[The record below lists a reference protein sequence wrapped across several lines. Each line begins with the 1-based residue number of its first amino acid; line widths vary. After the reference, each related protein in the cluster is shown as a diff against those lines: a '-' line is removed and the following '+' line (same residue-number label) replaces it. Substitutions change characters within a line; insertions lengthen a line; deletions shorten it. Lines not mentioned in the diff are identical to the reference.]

1 MNKLQKRLVSA
12 AATATLL
19 LNTIAPAFAATTFEI
34 TGNTNNGDNQTN
46 IATSNT
52 TAVTQSNNA
61 NVNNN
66 ISATANTG
74 DNDANRNAGGDV
86 TVDTGNAT
94 VTTTVENDLNHN
106 STNVESCGGCS
117 FGDLEVLVSGN
128 TNDGDNTANVAGVHQ
143 TIVSQNNEAD
153 VDNDIHSSAKT
164 GNNDANR
171 NAGGDVTVTT
181 GNAEVTT
188 EVTTVAN
195 TNSARIDGGDEGGTV
210 SARIV
215 GNTNDGDN
223 DINLG
228 LKASTWIDQN
238 NDADVDN
245 DIDSYAKTGDNDAN
259 RNASGS
265 VMIDT
270 GDAEVSTVVTNALNS
285 NSALVEGGEGS
296 GVDVV
301 ITGNTN
307 DGDND
312 ILLGLNA
319 LLSVAQDNEADVDND
334 IYAKADTGDNDANRN
349 AGGTVEIETGDATVD
364 ITVDNMVNFNVA
376 EVECDCLFDDVLA
389 KIAGN
394 TNDDNTING
403 SLDNQLIVDQSNCGE
418 QYELTLGD
426 WPWNRHDCGIDND
439 LDANAYTGDN
449 EAEYNAGNHGDDP
462 SVETG
467 DAEVEYDVTNS
478 GNVNVYG
485 DEEFDLP
492 FLGDGVNVNV
502 SFDLSDLLDWLSSH
516 MS

>member
-19 LNTIAPAFAATTFEI
+19 LNSLTPAFAATTFEI
-34 TGNTNNGDNQTN
+34 TGNTNDGNNTTSV
-46 IATSNT
+46 ATSNT

-74 DNDANRNAGGDV
+74 DNDANHNAGGDV
-86 TVDTGNAT
+86 SIDTGNAT

-106 STNVESCGGCS
+106 SADVDGCGGCG
-117 FGDLEVLVSGN
+117 FGDLEVEISGN
-128 TNDGDNTANVAGVHQ
+128 TNYGDNTANVAGSQQ

-153 VDNDIHSSAKT
+153 VDNNIYSSAKT
-164 GNNDANR
+164 GYNDTNR
-171 NAGGDVTVTT
+171 NAGGDVEVTT

-195 TNSARIDGGDEGGTV
+195 TNSARIDGGEGGTV
-210 SARIV
+210 SARIT

-223 DINLG
+223 DLG
-228 LKASTWIDQN
+228 LALSASTWISQE

-245 DIDSYAKTGDNDAN
+245 DIDSYAKTGDNDADH
-259 RNASGS
+259 NAMGS

-270 GDAEVSTVVTNALNS
+270 GNAKVSTEVVNALNS
-285 NSALVEGGEGS
+285 NSTLVEGGEGS
-296 GVDVV
+296 SVDAV
-301 ITGNTN
+301 IAGNTN

-312 ILLGLNA
+312 ILLALSA
-319 LLSVAQDNEADVDND
+319 LLSVAQENEGDLDND
-334 IYAKADTGDNDANRN
+334 IYAKADTGDNDANHN
-349 AGGTVEIETGDATVD
+349 AGGEVEISTGNATVD
-364 ITVDNMVNFNVA
+364 IMVDNMMNFNVA

-394 TNDDNTING
+394 TNEDNSISG
-403 SLDNQLIVDQSNCGE
+403 ALDNQLIVDQANCGDE
-418 QYELTLGD
+418 VHELSFWWD
-426 WPWNRHDCGIDND
+426 WNRDDCEIDND
-439 LDANAYTGDN
+439 LDANALTGDN
-449 EAEYNAGNHGDDP
+449 EAEYNAGDHGSDP
-462 SVETG
+462 SVDTG
-467 DAEVEYDVTNS
+467 DAEVEYDVNNS

-485 DEEFDLP
+485 DTDLDLP
-492 FLGDGVNVNV
+492 FLGEGVNVNV

>member
-19 LNTIAPAFAATTFEI
+19 LNSLTPAFAATTFEI
-34 TGNTNNGDNQTN
+34 TGNTNDGNNTTN
-46 IATSNT
+46 VATSNT

-86 TVDTGNAT
+86 NVDTGDAT
-94 VTTTVENDLNHN
+94 VTTVVENDLNHN
-106 STNVESCGGCS
+106 SADVESCGGCG
-117 FGDLEVLVSGN
+117 FGDLEVKISGN
-128 TNDGDNTANVAGVHQ
+128 TNEGDNDATVRGVQQ

-153 VDNDIHSSAKT
+153 VDNNIHSSATT
-164 GNNDANR
+164 GYNDTNR

-195 TNSARIDGGDEGGTV
+195 TNSVRIDGGEGGTV
-210 SARIV
+210 SARIT

-223 DINLG
+223 DLG
-228 LKASTWIDQN
+228 LTLSATTWIDQD

-245 DIDSYAKTGDNDAN
+245 DIDSYAKSGNNDAN
-259 RNASGS
+259 RNALGS
-265 VMIDT
+265 VVIDT
-270 GDAEVSTVVTNALNS
+270 GDAEVSTEVVNALNS

-296 GVDVV
+296 EVDAV

-319 LLSVAQDNEADVDND
+319 LLSVAQENEGDLDND

-349 AGGTVEIETGDATVD
+349 AGGEVEISTGNATVD
-364 ITVDNMVNFNVA
+364 IMVDNMMNFNVA

-394 TNDDNTING
+394 TNDDNNTISG
-403 SLDNQLIVDQSNCGE
+403 YLDNQLIVDQANCGDE
-418 QYELTLGD
+418 RELWFWWD
-426 WPWNRHDCGIDND
+426 WDKDDCEIDND
-439 LDANAYTGDN
+439 LEAKALTGDN
-449 EAEYNAGNHGDDP
+449 EAEYNAGDHGDDP
-462 SVETG
+462 SVDTG
-467 DAEVEYDVTNS
+467 DAEVEYDVNNS

-485 DEEFDLP
+485 DSDLDLP
-492 FLGDGVNVNV
+492 FLGSGVNVNV